1 MNKKAI
7 SEQVFIY
14 IFVMFVIVAILIFG
28 IKMIKDTTNLGK
40 SVDIAVFQKDFD
52 NAIQTLYTYSEGSSQ
67 KLIIKNIPKGI
78 KAICVIDQKI
88 SRNTIPYEELNDYLE
103 GNSNPTKNLF
113 FISKDFLEPKSI
125 KYLTADPNPF
135 CKQIEK
141 STLEV
146 TLVHTGNTITIK

>member
-28 IKMIKDTTNLGK
+28 IKMI
-40 SVDIAVFQKDFD
+40 
-52 NAIQTLYTYSEGSSQ
+52 
-67 KLIIKNIPKGI
+67 PKGI
-78 KAICVIDQKI
+78 KVICVIDQKI